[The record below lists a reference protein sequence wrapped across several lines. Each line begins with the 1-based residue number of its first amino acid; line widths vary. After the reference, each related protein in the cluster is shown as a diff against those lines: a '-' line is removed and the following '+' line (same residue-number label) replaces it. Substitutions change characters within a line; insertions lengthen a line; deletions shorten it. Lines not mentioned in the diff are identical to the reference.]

1 MSRSVLINKKIVRT
15 CNVLILWVNAG
26 ILPRVIDEIIS
37 RISFKMIYLNPYI
50 ISLRSRLP
58 KLRDAISVQFGR
70 IEKCR
75 L

>member
-1 MSRSVLINKKIVRT
+1 
-15 CNVLILWVNAG
+15 
-26 ILPRVIDEIIS
+26 
-37 RISFKMIYLNPYI
+37 MIYLNPYI